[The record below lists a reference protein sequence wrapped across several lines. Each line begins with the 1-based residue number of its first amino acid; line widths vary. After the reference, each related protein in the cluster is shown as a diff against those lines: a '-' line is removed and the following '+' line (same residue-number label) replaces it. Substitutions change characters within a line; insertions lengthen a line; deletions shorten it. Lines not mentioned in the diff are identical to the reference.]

1 MCPDTVNIKSQRGL
15 GLPSALFLILIVILL
30 LTVMN
35 QLNQVN
41 AIAYSREWL
50 SLRSLHAAESGAQM
64 AAVRILNTEE
74 NLGVCTLDFIPLFSF
89 DTQGLQTCS
98 AKVSCENQFVNGKN
112 YYTILSEGRCGSGS
126 DQAIRMIQVMVSQ

>member
-1 MCPDTVNIKSQRGL
+1 MCPNAMNIQSQKGL

-50 SLRSLHAAESGAQM
+50 SVRSLYAAESGAQM
-64 AAVRILNTEE
+64 AAVRILNSEE
-74 NLGVCTLDFIPLFSF
+74 SMGVCTLNFIPEFSF
-89 DTQGLQTCS
+89 NTQGLQACT
-98 AKVSCENQFVNGKN
+98 AKVSCENQVVNGRN
-112 YYTILSEGRCGSGS
+112 YFTVLSEGRCGTGI
-126 DQAIRMIQVMVSQ
+126 DQATRMIQVMVSQ